1 MSFENLFS
9 IMREALIKMDVSEV
23 QIHVAFEFQVL
34 GDPEG
39 VFYVEID
46 GGQMRVEPYN
56 YYDRDV
62 SFAASADTYLAIV
75 NGELNP
81 MLAFA
86 VGRVKVYG
94 DMSKVQRIFSHK
106 NYKKYLLK

>member
-9 IMREALIKMDVSEV
+9 IMKEALIKMDVSAV
-23 QIHVAFEFQVL
+23 QIHVAFEFQVQ

-39 VFYVEID
+39 VFYVEIE

-94 DMSKVQRIFSHK
+94 DMSKAKLIFSHK